1 VFELLQMSARVTA
14 LSAPA
19 GSGKTVLLGSWISQE
34 GLGERVAWVRHG
46 QAAGDW
52 ASAGR
57 LLADHWPGLQLNGQA
72 ATVHALLARFPAE
85 VRAADPELAVLAAA
99 DQLAAGS
106 LAEAGRLLEL
116 AERGT
121 KSVPPDGGEAAP
133 GAGHHAGAADRPAV
147 PGVHRPGSPHVGRQ
161 RAVIALRD
169 GGGARPAD
177 DRAGPAARLGRR
189 ARRGHCLHRAT
200 ERLSMLLHAPDW
212 PLTRTRALRLHALVR
227 LGETRRAEQ
236 DIADLSQQARA
247 SGEIHVAVAAL
258 RIRQGD
264 PRAAAVEL
272 APVLSGAAS
281 VPPTTW
287 LAHAYVLAAIARD
300 ALGDPSAAADA
311 LRRALDLAEV
321 DGAVAAFL
329 YHPPTRELF
338 DRHAR
343 DPNQQSPLA
352 AEIRTLLLP
361 HTGPGALSRPTDSPR
376 MVDPLSQSEI
386 RVLRYLPTNL
396 SAAEIAGELT
406 VSVTTVRT
414 HIRHLFRKLAAHR
427 RTEAVLQARAL
438 GLLAP
443 SPEHPEND

>member
-1 VFELLQMSARVTA
+1 MSARVTA

-161 RAVIALRD
+161 RAVIALRG
-169 GGGARPAD
+169 GGGARPGD
-177 DRAGPAARLGRR
+177 DRAGPAARLGPR

-247 SGEIHVAVAAL
+247 SGEIHVAVAAP
-258 RIRQGD
+258 RIGQGD

-311 LRRALDLAEV
+311 DQLVGGGDRRRTDRVGDHRPHAHPPPVPQARRAPSHRGRPA
-321 DGAVAAFL
+321 GPRPRPARAVART
-329 YHPPTRELF
+329 PGKR
-338 DRHAR
+338 
-343 DPNQQSPLA
+343 LA
-352 AEIRTLLLP
+352 DAVFCHQDTMR
-361 HTGPGALSRPTDSPR
+361 RPSAK
-376 MVDPLSQSEI
+376 
-386 RVLRYLPTNL
+386 TNL
-396 SAAEIAGELT
+396 TRAVMPWRRAA
-406 VSVTTVRT
+406 R
-414 HIRHLFRKLAAHR
+414 RH
-427 RTEAVLQARAL
+427 
-438 GLLAP
+438 
-443 SPEHPEND
+443 